1 MAIIKETYVSERKIS
16 DVVLSEANQQPIVL
30 NKETILKMSL
40 GKIKNHPNGLTSVL
54 GSLDAIMKE
63 VQGSNDKNERK
74 AYFKAR
80 KLYEQI
86 TKLKNKPDKDNKK
99 KSLKER
105 LELVK
110 SGVFLN
116 EESADVASLR
126 NKISQGLEENIVLD
140 GTRFSATI
148 LWSDSLSKS
157 EKNFLDKY
165 YLIGED
171 YSNGNYIIEDKE
183 TGVIYSLDLHNGP
196 EINSSSINRIA
207 SSRKEISI

>member
-40 GKIKNHPNGLTSVL
+40 GKIKKHPNGLTSVL

-86 TKLKNKPDKDNKK
+86 TKLKNKRD
-99 KSLKER
+99 
-105 LELVK
+105 
-110 SGVFLN
+110 
-116 EESADVASLR
+116 
-126 NKISQGLEENIVLD
+126 
-140 GTRFSATI
+140 
-148 LWSDSLSKS
+148 
-157 EKNFLDKY
+157 
-165 YLIGED
+165 
-171 YSNGNYIIEDKE
+171 
-183 TGVIYSLDLHNGP
+183 
-196 EINSSSINRIA
+196 
-207 SSRKEISI
+207 

>member
-16 DVVLSEANQQPIVL
+16 DAVLSEANQQPIVL

-63 VQGSNDKNERK
+63 VQGSNDKNDRK

-86 TKLKNKPDKDNKK
+86 TKLKNKP
-99 KSLKER
+99 
-105 LELVK
+105 V
-110 SGVFLN
+110 N

-126 NKISQGLEENIVLD
+126 NKISQVLKENIVLD

>member
-1 MAIIKETYVSERKIS
+1 MAIIKETYISERKIS

-86 TKLKNKPDKDNKK
+86 TKLKNEPDKANKK
-99 KSLKER
+99 KAAKKNNNFHKDLTSLK
-105 LELVK
+105 K
-110 SGVFLN
+110 
-116 EESADVASLR
+116 
-126 NKISQGLEENIVLD
+126 
-140 GTRFSATI
+140 
-148 LWSDSLSKS
+148 
-157 EKNFLDKY
+157 
-165 YLIGED
+165 
-171 YSNGNYIIEDKE
+171 
-183 TGVIYSLDLHNGP
+183 
-196 EINSSSINRIA
+196 
-207 SSRKEISI
+207 

>member
-86 TKLKNKPDKDNKK
+86 TKLKNEPDKDNKK
-99 KSLKER
+99 KAAKKNNNFHKDLTSLK
-105 LELVK
+105 K
-110 SGVFLN
+110 
-116 EESADVASLR
+116 
-126 NKISQGLEENIVLD
+126 
-140 GTRFSATI
+140 
-148 LWSDSLSKS
+148 
-157 EKNFLDKY
+157 
-165 YLIGED
+165 
-171 YSNGNYIIEDKE
+171 
-183 TGVIYSLDLHNGP
+183 
-196 EINSSSINRIA
+196 
-207 SSRKEISI
+207 